1 MPNRK
6 ESISIALQYPFPEDR
21 VFRYQAMQDVLD
33 VLIDQPYATYSMSEL
48 ANLTGASQGTISK
61 AVKLLSELDVIETVQ
76 DGRTQQVRINR
87 ERLTKPDPISL
98 DPQAEFHQPVRVFL
112 QRLQDELDELI
123 GVILFGSVAR
133 GEADRAS
140 DIDLLVIVDEDRTA
154 ARRTVQSVVSDLE
167 DQRFEGNRY
176 TYQPLVESTD
186 SVQRIGDQLVPSS
199 TTELRWSDLTN
210 SPSSGPRCTPMNND
224 IRDQLVEAERTFEG
238 SPGTIEEGLDVDDAE
253 LVQLRRACQ
262 LLEVGSN
269 LLKQGYYT
277 VVIESAFV
285 AIERTIQFR
294 LIHDGAMSAAEVIS
308 SHRRLYQR
316 GAEIGLYDDAF
327 GDNLAELWNRN
338 RTKTY
343 YRLGIATKEQA
354 EAMYWLADDIHRD
367 LVDMTRVSHE
377 CLCRG

>member
-33 VLIDQPYATYSMSEL
+33 VLIDQPYATYSMSGSRTSREQVKERSRRRSSCFPARRHRNCTGR
-48 ANLTGASQGTISK
+48 ANPAGPDQSRAAHETGP
-61 AVKLLSELDVIETVQ
+61 
-76 DGRTQQVRINR
+76 N
-87 ERLTKPDPISL
+87 SL
-98 DPQAEFHQPVRVFL
+98 DPAGRVPPTSPSISATTSG
-112 QRLQDELDELI
+112 QVDELI

-186 SVQRIGDQLVPSS
+186 SVQRIGDQLRPQFDDGV
-199 TTELRWSDLTN
+199 TLVGSDQL
-210 SPSSGPRCTPMNND
+210 SGSGPRCTPMNND

-327 GDNLAELWNRN
+327 GDNLAGVEPEPNEDILQAR
-338 RTKTY
+338 
-343 YRLGIATKEQA
+343 YRDEGT
-354 EAMYWLADDIHRD
+354 
-367 LVDMTRVSHE
+367 
-377 CLCRG
+377 G